1 MFIRRMLRATVG
13 FAVVAGVAFTGTV
26 EAGAQSARTA
36 ESHKSAAEQ
45 VLYYNHSYGVL
56 DRETADAVENSDFL
70 REFANFEVRTTSS
83 GNLTW
88 KGRYL
93 YGGQTYI
100 ELFGAGDLPGQDA
113 NFGSTSV
120 AYSAEHDGDL
130 AKVSQR
136 LRDQGYNNL
145 DEFLQQ
151 RNFGDGV
158 LVPWFDGVQFPVADY
173 PYDAFGAW
181 AMEYREE
188 YFSDPRS
195 KTGPA
200 SYPGDTSRQRY
211 LPDTYKDHQLKDLT
225 GIRFAVTERDLNTQL
240 PLFEAGG
247 LDIRKVPGG
256 AIVKDGLTT
265 IRYDVVPADKVGL
278 KQIQMSLN
286 APVDDRHEERIGNS
300 TLVVGPGDHA
310 VWTFDK
316 P

>member
-13 FAVVAGVAFTGTV
+13 LAVVAGVALTGTV
-26 EAGAQSARTA
+26 EAGAKTAQDSERRSSADG
-36 ESHKSAAEQ
+36 Q
-45 VLYYNHSYGVL
+45 LLYYNHSYGVV

-70 REFANFEVRTTSS
+70 RDFANFEVRTTSS

-100 ELFGAGDLPGQDA
+100 ELFGTGDLPGQDG

-120 AYSAEHDGDL
+120 AYSSEHDGDL
-130 AKVSQR
+130 AKVSQK
-136 LRDQGYNNL
+136 LRDKGFDKL

-188 YFSDPRS
+188 YFDDPRS

-200 SYPGDTSRQRY
+200 AYPGDITRQRY
-211 LPDTYKDHQLKDLT
+211 LPDTYKDHQMRDLT
-225 GIRFAVTERDLNTQL
+225 RIRFAVTELDLNTQL

-247 LDIRKVPGG
+247 LDVKKVPGG

-265 IRYDVVPADKVGL
+265 IQYDVVSADKVGL

-286 APVDDRHEERIGNS
+286 ASVDDRHEERIGNS
-300 TLVVGPGDHA
+300 TLVVGPGDRA

>member
-1 MFIRRMLRATVG
+1 M
-13 FAVVAGVAFTGTV
+13 AGVALTGTV
-26 EAGAQSARTA
+26 EAGAKTAQDSERRSSADG
-36 ESHKSAAEQ
+36 Q
-45 VLYYNHSYGVL
+45 LLYYNHSYGVV

-70 REFANFEVRTTSS
+70 RDFANFEVRTTSS

-100 ELFGAGDLPGQDA
+100 ELFGTGDLPGQDG

-120 AYSAEHDGDL
+120 AYSSEHDGDL
-130 AKVSQR
+130 AKVSQK
-136 LRDQGYNNL
+136 LRDKGFDKL

-188 YFSDPRS
+188 YFDDPRS

-200 SYPGDTSRQRY
+200 AYPGDITRQRY
-211 LPDTYKDHQLKDLT
+211 LPDTYKDHQMRDLT
-225 GIRFAVTERDLNTQL
+225 RIRFAVTELDLNTQL

-247 LDIRKVPGG
+247 LDVKKVPGG

-265 IRYDVVPADKVGL
+265 IQYDVVSADKVGL

-286 APVDDRHEERIGNS
+286 ASVDDRHEERIGNS
-300 TLVVGPGDHA
+300 TLVVGPGDRA